1 MVVYYAVRTIGQTG
15 AVRRTI
21 GGDERRLLAFESA
34 SNPVTSTFNEV
45 RDARVDDD
53 PATRSNVEREFQ
65 TPAQRLSKRQFDEE
79 TKRMMGQLTSRI
91 AGSMSASQPKNGLL
105 ASAAEHLSIGG
116 GRKGSGIG
124 GGGGGANAAVNKAG
138 PIAYSHN
145 NTYSPLYL

>member
-1 MVVYYAVRTIGQTG
+1 
-15 AVRRTI
+15 
-21 GGDERRLLAFESA
+21 
-34 SNPVTSTFNEV
+34 
-45 RDARVDDD
+45 
-53 PATRSNVEREFQ
+53 
-65 TPAQRLSKRQFDEE
+65 
-79 TKRMMGQLTSRI
+79 MMGQLTSRI
-91 AGSMSASQPKNGLL
+91 AGSMSASQAAKNGLL